1 LTDANELRLNQFLGM
16 NPPQSNKEHRS
27 HHFSPKQFFAEA
39 VLGDMRQTIT
49 PTLVI
54 GAAGA
59 LMGFAYLSA
68 LRALQ
73 HVLGPEHSGPWL
85 HLVVMAMVGL
95 VIGLIKRFLSN
106 PGEMELLVDN
116 IHVMGGHDDL
126 RGSLRSLVPVSLLC
140 IAAGGAAGPEAPLV
154 QTTGTLGTWVAKR
167 WGFSVE
173 NTRVL
178 TITGMAAGFTVLFG
192 APLGAAI
199 FALEI
204 LHRQGLE
211 YYEALLPA
219 VLGSL
224 CGYGVFVLA
233 TGLGLAPVWVFP
245 AAEPIH
251 SLDLAWALA
260 AGVAGAGVAIVF
272 TYLTIGLRRI
282 FETMPMIMRSTVG
295 GIVLGLLALLSPF
308 ALKFGEFQLGQ
319 LLTAHPVATFFIIAA
334 IAKMIGAS
342 VTVSSGWR
350 GGFIIPLFFIGAALG
365 RLWHLALPSTNEVM
379 LMAALMVAINTGV
392 TKTPLG
398 STLVVTEMAGL
409 PLLPTTIIA
418 AIVSLLLT
426 SQVGLIHSQRRR
438 SVTNSTV

>member
-1 LTDANELRLNQFLGM
+1 MNSSPSTAPEPSLHHSAIRFL
-16 NPPQSNKEHRS
+16 P
-27 HHFSPKQFFAEA
+27 EA
-39 VLGDMRQTIT
+39 VLGDLHRTIL
-49 PTLVI
+49 PVLLI
-54 GAAGA
+54 GAIGA
-59 LMGFAYLSA
+59 IMGLLYLSA

-73 HVLGPEHSGPWL
+73 HVLGPEHSGPWA
-85 HLVVMAMVGL
+85 HLAIMAAVGL
-95 VIGLIKRFLSN
+95 TIGLIKRFLDN

-116 IHVMGGHDDL
+116 IHVLGGHDDL

-154 QTTGTLGTWVAKR
+154 QTTGSMGTWLAKR
-167 WGFSVE
+167 RGSSIE
-173 NTRVL
+173 DTRVL

-204 LHRQGLE
+204 LHRRGLE

-224 CGYGVFVLA
+224 CGYAVYVLA
-233 TGLGLAPVWVFP
+233 TGWGLAPVWTFP
-245 AAEPIH
+245 TANALRGMDI
-251 SLDLAWALA
+251 AWSFA
-260 AGVAGAGVAIVF
+260 AGVAGAALAVAF
-272 TYLTIGLRRI
+272 TYLTIGCRRI
-282 FETMPMIMRSTVG
+282 FERMPMITRSTVG
-295 GIVLGLLALLSPF
+295 GVILGLLAMFSPF
-308 ALKFGEFQLGQ
+308 ALKFGEVQLDA
-319 LLTAHPVATFFIIAA
+319 LLNAPAVATFFIVA
-334 IAKMIGAS
+334 ILAKMIGTAT
-342 VTVSSGWR
+342 TVSSGWR

-365 RLWHLALPSTNEVM
+365 RLWHMAVPSTNEVM

-409 PLLPTTIIA
+409 PLLPTTIVA

-426 SQVGLIHSQRRR
+426 SEVGLIHTQRRR
-438 SVTNSTV
+438 SVPLGKTLGA

>member
-1 LTDANELRLNQFLGM
+1 M
-16 NPPQSNKEHRS
+16 NSPQSSSNREP
-27 HHFSPKQFFAEA
+27 HHLSAIQFFAES
-39 VLGDMRQTIT
+39 VLGDLHRTII
-49 PTLVI
+49 PILLI
-54 GAAGA
+54 GALGA
-59 LMGFAYLSA
+59 IMGLAYLTA

-73 HVLGPEHSGPWL
+73 HVLGPEHSGQWV
-85 HLVVMAMVGL
+85 HLAIMAGVGL
-95 VIGLIKRFLSN
+95 AIGLIKRFLDN

-116 IHVMGGHDDL
+116 IHVLGGHDDL

-154 QTTGTLGTWVAKR
+154 QTTGTMGTWLAR
-167 WGFSVE
+167 RRGFSVE
-173 NTRVL
+173 DTRVL

-204 LHRQGLE
+204 LHRRGLE

-224 CGYGVFVLA
+224 CGYGVYVLA
-233 TGLGLAPVWVFP
+233 TGLGLAPVWTFP
-245 AAEPIH
+245 AAQALR
-251 SLDLAWALA
+251 SVDMAWALA
-260 AGVAGAGVAIVF
+260 AGVVGALVAMIF
-272 TYLTIGLRRI
+272 TYLTISFRKL
-282 FETMPMIMRSTVG
+282 FEKMPMTMRSTVG
-295 GIVLGLLALLSPF
+295 GVILGLLALLSPY
-308 ALKFGEFQLGQ
+308 ALKFGELQLDE
-319 LLTAHPVATFFIIAA
+319 LLKAPAVAKFFVIA
-334 IAKMIGAS
+334 ILAKMIGSS

-365 RLWHLALPSTNEVM
+365 RLWHLAAPSTNEVM
-379 LMAALMVAINTGV
+379 LMTGLMVAINTGV

-418 AIVSLLLT
+418 AVVSLLLT
-426 SQVGLIHSQRRR
+426 SEVGLIHSQRRR
-438 SVTNSTV
+438 STINQAAPAQL

>member
-1 LTDANELRLNQFLGM
+1 M
-16 NPPQSNKEHRS
+16 NSHRVTTEVPS
-27 HHFSPKQFFAEA
+27 RPLSAIRFFAEA
-39 VLGDMRQTIT
+39 VLGDLHRTIL
-49 PTLVI
+49 PVLLI
-54 GAAGA
+54 GALGA
-59 LMGFAYLSA
+59 IVGFLYLGA

-73 HVLGPEHSGPWL
+73 RVLGPEHSGPWV
-85 HLVVMAMVGL
+85 HLAIMAGVGL
-95 VIGLIKRFLSN
+95 VIGLIKRFLDN

-116 IHVMGGHDDL
+116 IHVLGGHDDL

-154 QTTGTLGTWVAKR
+154 QTTGTMGTWLAKR
-167 WGFSVE
+167 RGSSIDD
-173 NTRVL
+173 TRVL

-204 LHRQGLE
+204 LHRRGLE

-224 CGYGVFVLA
+224 CGYAVYVVA
-233 TGLGLAPVWVFP
+233 TGLGLAPVWRFP
-245 AAEPIH
+245 VADALRSVDI
-251 SLDLAWALA
+251 AWSLA
-260 AGVAGAGVAIVF
+260 AGVVGAIVAVIF
-272 TYLTIGLRRI
+272 TYLTIATRRV
-282 FETMPMIMRSTVG
+282 FERVPMIARSIAG
-295 GIVLGLLALLSPF
+295 GVILGLLAMLSPF
-308 ALKFGEFQLGQ
+308 ALKFGEIQLDA
-319 LLTAHPVATFFIIAA
+319 LLSAPAVASFFIIAA
-334 IAKMIGAS
+334 LAKMIGTAT
-342 VTVSSGWR
+342 TVSSGWR

-365 RLWHLALPSTNEVM
+365 RLWHLAVPSTNEVM

-409 PLLPTTIIA
+409 PLLPTTIVA

-426 SQVGLIHSQRRR
+426 SEVGLIHTQRRR
-438 SVTNSTV
+438 SAGISHPDAPKPTH

>member
-1 LTDANELRLNQFLGM
+1 MGDL
-16 NPPQSNKEHRS
+16 HR
-27 HHFSPKQFFAEA
+27 
-39 VLGDMRQTIT
+39 TIA
-49 PTLVI
+49 PVLVI

-59 LMGFAYLSA
+59 LLGFAYLTA

-73 HVLGPEHSGPWL
+73 YLLGPEHSSPWA
-85 HLVVMAMVGL
+85 HLAILAVVGL
-95 VIGLIKRFLSN
+95 VIGLIKRFYSN

-167 WGFSVE
+167 WKFSVE

-219 VLGSL
+219 ILGSL
-224 CGYGVFVLA
+224 CGYGMFVLA

-245 AAEPIH
+245 TAQPLQGTDIV
-251 SLDLAWALA
+251 WALV
-260 AGVAGAGVAIVF
+260 AGVVGAGVAVIF
-272 TYLTIGLRRI
+272 TYLTIGLRAL
-282 FETMPMIMRSTVG
+282 FEMIPMVARSTVG
-295 GIVLGLLALLSPF
+295 GVILGLLAFASPF
-308 ALKFGEFQLGQ
+308 ALKFGELQLDQ
-319 LLTAHPVATFFIIAA
+319 LLNAHPVASFFIIAA
-334 IAKMIGAS
+334 VAKMIGSS
-342 VTVSSGWR
+342 VTVTSGWR

-365 RLWHLALPSTNEVM
+365 RLWHLALPSTNEVV

-409 PLLPTTIIA
+409 PLLPTTVIA

-438 SVTNSTV
+438 SVAQNTA

>member
-1 LTDANELRLNQFLGM
+1 MKPL
-16 NPPQSNKEHRS
+16 PSKIKHRPGS
-27 HHFSPKQFFAEA
+27 FSKVQFFAEA
-39 VLGDMRQTIT
+39 VLGDLHRTIA
-49 PTLVI
+49 PVLVI
-54 GAAGA
+54 GATGA
-59 LMGFAYLSA
+59 LMGFAYLTA
-68 LRALQ
+68 LRGLQ
-73 HVLGPEHSGPWL
+73 YVLGPEHSGPGL
-85 HLVVMAMVGL
+85 HLVILAAVGL
-95 VIGLIKRFLSN
+95 VIGLIKRFYSN

-178 TITGMAAGFTVLFG
+178 TITGRAAGFTVLFG

-224 CGYGVFVLA
+224 CGYGVFVVA

-245 AAEPIH
+245 SAQPLHGVDI
-251 SLDLAWALA
+251 SWALA
-260 AGVAGAGVAIVF
+260 SGVVGAVVEFIF
-272 TYLTIGLRRI
+272 TYLTIGLRKL
-282 FETMPMIMRSTVG
+282 FEKIPMVVRSTVG
-295 GIVLGLLALLSPF
+295 GIILGLLALLSPF
-308 ALKFGEFQLGQ
+308 ALKFGELQLNQ
-319 LLTAHPVATFFIIAA
+319 LLTARPVATFFIIAA
-334 IAKMIGAS
+334 LAKMIGAS
-342 VTVSSGWR
+342 MTVSSGWR

-365 RLWHLALPSTNEVM
+365 RLWHLVLPSTNEVM

-438 SVTNSTV
+438 SAVKSAA